1 MKFADVKGLSSVE
14 LVKKINQKKN
24 EMFDLKMKSHM
35 GQLANPVQVRT
46 SRRDLAKMLTALNEQ
61 KQESNSQKEA

>member
-1 MKFADVKGLSSVE
+1 MKFSDVKGLSSVE
-14 LVKKINQKKN
+14 LVKKINLKKN
-24 EMFDLKMKSHM
+24 ELFDLKMKSHM

-61 KQESNSQKEA
+61 KQELNSQKEA